1 MTELTAKKLRETLV
15 YDANTG
21 FFSWAVQPSKAVKIG
36 DKVKI
41 VGGGRQ
47 QGEVL
52 EIRNK
57 KFKVILGGCLVVLL
71 TRPQF
76 VVLDNENR

>member
-1 MTELTAKKLRETLV
+1 VRQKLEAAL
-15 YDANTG
+15 AM
-21 FFSWAVQPSKAVKIG
+21 PVKIG

-57 KFKVILGGCLVVLL
+57 KFKVILSGCLVVLL